1 MEFSFKIVLLLL
13 LFSKLSAQITVS
25 HPLNNAVYQRNSASQ
40 ANLTISGTYSQP
52 LATSVQARLL
62 NPTNDSPISGFDW
75 SIIQENPAM
84 GYFQGQFSNVP
95 AGWYTLVIR
104 TVKSGVVLETT
115 TVNRV
120 GIGDVF
126 MIAGQSNAQGHVDNQ
141 YLGATSEKVVSHN
154 NGMYCSNLEI
164 PFPVLQQLTGT
175 VKPGTNGRD
184 AWCYGRLGDNLV
196 GITGFPVAF
205 FNSGASGSS
214 VFNWKQSSDGSS
226 TIHPLTGQPFCSL
239 GGENTDNPNFI
250 SGNSSTYVS
259 TNPYF
264 FFKKGLN
271 YYNSMFGARS
281 ILWHQGE
288 SDAYLPTSASAYQAD
303 LTSVITKS
311 RSDFAPNLPWV
322 VARVSYFA
330 PNFSSNIANAQ
341 NNVISGTSQVFAGPE
356 TDNIRNATLAN
367 SRDAEDVH
375 FMAPVGLSHL
385 ADAWTSYLN
394 TSFFSNSNPIPAN
407 TPPTVSVSYVNS
419 TQLTL
424 TVPTGYASYKWV
436 SGDFSF
442 GGSSFGTSNSL
453 TVSSGTYRCWV
464 TTSNGN
470 QQISSQVNVTQ
481 SLLLANN
488 SSSCTSN
495 AYLSDLKFVSASNG
509 LGPIELN
516 KTNGNSGDGD
526 GVAIILKGQSYV
538 KGIGVAN
545 NAEIKY
551 QIPSGQFYK
560 FRSFIG
566 ISDDVSNTCDNTGGL
581 IFKVY
586 GNETLLYTSPTI
598 YRNTALQEVNVNIF
612 AYSSIRLKVEPVGSN
627 MTCNRA
633 VWADA
638 RLLCS
643 LGDTM
648 APSIVTNLAASNTLT
663 KCISFQWTHATDDQA
678 VGGYYIYKDG
688 VKIDTISD
696 TQNTYTITG
705 LSSGNSIQ
713 FGVKA
718 FDIVGNESMIVSDT
732 VSTVSLNFDY
742 LQFEPFLCVN
752 RSYFPSN
759 VVPLGGE
766 FAQIEG
772 PAATVNAVTGEFFT
786 SNITAN
792 RFDPYQ
798 YFYIRYRVGA
808 AFPGCLEESYR
819 TLGIVNQ
826 PTITPSITAD
836 KNVINQNTI
845 VNFVS
850 SACDASSTLNWSFS
864 NSHSTNLQFSPTNTD
879 SYYAYCAF
887 QQCYVYS
894 NNITVKVIPNCTNN
908 LVLAPTADNLT
919 SRVNPLNFNSSNTIT
934 ASNTILPNNNVQYSA
949 ANAIVLSPGFMV
961 DSGVKFSAKIQN
973 CPN

>member
-1 MEFSFKIVLLLL
+1 MKLSLKIILLLL

-40 ANLTISGTYSQP
+40 ANLIISGTYSQP

-62 NPTNDSPISGFDW
+62 NPTNGSPISGFDW
-75 SIIQENPAM
+75 RIIQENPTM
-84 GYFQGQFSNVP
+84 GYFQGQFDNVP
-95 AGWYTLVIR
+95 AGWYTLEIR
-104 TVKSGVVLETT
+104 TVKSGTVLQATA
-115 TVNRV
+115 VNRV

-141 YLGATSEKVVSHN
+141 YLGASSEKVVSHN
-154 NGMYCSNLEI
+154 NGRYCSNLEI
-164 PFPVLQQLTGT
+164 PFPVLQQLSGT
-175 VKPGTNGRD
+175 LKPGTNGRD
-184 AWCYGRLGDNLV
+184 AWCYGRLGDNIV

-205 FNSGASGSS
+205 FNAGASGSS
-214 VFNWKQSSDGSS
+214 VYNWKQSSDGSS
-226 TIHPLTGQPFCSL
+226 TIHALTGQPFCSS
-239 GGENTDNPNFI
+239 GGDNNDNPNFI
-250 SGNSSTYVS
+250 PGNSSTYAS

-288 SDAYLPTSASAYQAD
+288 SDTHKGTSASAYQAD

-322 VARVSYFA
+322 VARVSYFVG
-330 PNFSSNIANAQ
+330 NFSSNIINAQ
-341 NNVISGTSQVFAGPE
+341 NNVISGTTQVFAGPE

-375 FMAPVGLSHL
+375 FLAPVGLSYL
-385 ADAWTSYLN
+385 ADAWASHLN

-407 TPPTVSVSYVNS
+407 TPPTVSVSYVNA
-419 TQLTL
+419 TEVTL
-424 TVPTGYASYKWV
+424 TVPSGYASYKWV

-442 GGSSFGTSNSL
+442 GGSIFGTSNSL

-464 TTSNGN
+464 TTANGN
-470 QQISSQVNVTQ
+470 QQISSQVNVNQ
-481 SLLLANN
+481 ALLLANN
-488 SSSCTSN
+488 GSSCTAN

-526 GVAIILKGQSYV
+526 GAAIVLKGQAYT
-538 KGIGVAN
+538 KGLGVAN
-545 NAEIKY
+545 NSEIKY
-551 QIPSGQFYK
+551 NIPSGQFYK

-566 ISDDVSNTCDNTGGL
+566 ISDDVSNVCANTGGV

-598 YRNTALQEVNVNIF
+598 YRNTALQEVNVNVF
-612 AYSSIRLKVEPVGSN
+612 AFSSIRLKVESVGSN
-627 MTCNRA
+627 TTCNRA

-643 LGDTM
+643 LGDTV
-648 APSIVTNLAASNTLT
+648 APSSVTNLAAPNPLT

-678 VGGYYIYKDG
+678 LGGYYIYKNG
-688 VKIDTISD
+688 VKIATISSS
-696 TQNTYTITG
+696 QNTYTITG

-718 FDIVGNESMIVSDT
+718 FDIIGNESPIANTT
-732 VSTVSLNFDY
+732 VSTVNVSIVYLGEDY
-742 LQFEPFLCVN
+742 FCVS
-752 RSYFPSN
+752 RSYLPTQVIPAGGTFSMVSGPS
-759 VVPLGGE
+759 
-766 FAQIEG
+766 
-772 PAATVNAVTGEFFT
+772 ATLNPTTGEFF
-786 SNITAN
+786 SNNTGLFLCNYKIDNGIPAC
-792 RFDPYQ
+792 YQ
-798 YFYIRYRVGA
+798 DNNFYIGTTT
-808 AFPGCLEESYR
+808 P
-819 TLGIVNQ
+819 
-826 PTITPSITAD
+826 PTITPNITVN
-836 KNVINQNTI
+836 KPIINQDSVVTLTSN
-845 VNFVS
+845 
-850 SACDASSTLNWSFS
+850 ACDASSALVWNFTNSNTTTVKDTLSA
-864 NSHSTNLQFSPTNTD
+864 TTV
-879 SYYAYCAF
+879 YYAACKKKL
-887 QQCYVYS
+887 CYVYS
-894 NNITVKVIPNCTNN
+894 NNITVRVIPNCTNN

-919 SRVNPLNFNSSNTIT
+919 SRINPLNFNSSNTIT

-949 ANAIVLSPGFMV
+949 ANAIILSPGFMV